1 LKSRKI
7 LFGALTIGVIATATV
22 LILNRPP
29 SGTQILEEKPGK
41 NQTIHKAKS
50 PTAKI
55 NNIKMVNEARKK
67 LEQSNRIVT
76 IHHNSQDK
84 SHYVKKEAAVKFN
97 KPLNN
102 LELKTLSKEINGEGA
117 VHHDSV
123 YIFKSKNMS
132 THDLVEF
139 FSKKKNVLFAEPHYL
154 LLPNMVPNDSFYPS
168 YQWNMP
174 IIDMEKAWDISK
186 GKDNIKVAVIDTGVE
201 LNHPEFK
208 GKLTAG
214 YNVLTGSGNAN
225 DDNGHGTHVTGVI
238 AAHINNK
245 EGIAGMTWYNPI
257 IPIKGI
263 GADGSGSSFDIAKGI
278 KWATDHG
285 AKVINLSV
293 GNYNPSQVLHDAI
306 KYAYTKDVVMI
317 AATGNDN
324 TSQPSYPASYP
335 EVIGVSAIDGNKNR
349 ATFSNYGASVDVV
362 APGVDIPS
370 TYINQEYA
378 QLSGTSMAC
387 PHVTGLATLI
397 RSVNPGLKNEQVMAI
412 IKKSAE
418 DLGAKGRD
426 DYYGYG
432 LINVSKALE
441 WAKEGNVQQTTNKTT
456 PYTPPAQQKGFFQ
469 QLRDRFFSD
478 LFK

>member
-1 LKSRKI
+1 M
-7 LFGALTIGVIATATV
+7 FGAFSIIVVATV
-22 LILNRPP
+22 FILNRQP
-29 SGTQILEEKPGK
+29 SSTQILREKTTK
-41 NQTIHKAKS
+41 NQTIH
-50 PTAKI
+50 TEETLTTKI
-55 NNIKMVNEARKK
+55 NNIQQVINTRKK
-67 LEQSNRIVT
+67 LEQSTRIVT
-76 IHHNSQDK
+76 VHHNSQDK
-84 SHYVKKEAAVKFN
+84 SHYLKNEVVVKFN
-97 KPLNN
+97 KHLRNKD
-102 LELKTLSKEINGEGA
+102 LKSLSLAIRGEGT
-117 VHHDSV
+117 VHHDNI
-123 YIFKSKNMS
+123 YIFKSKTWT
-132 THDLVEF
+132 THKLVNF
-139 FSKKKNVLFAEPHYL
+139 FKKQQNVLFAEPHYL
-154 LLPNMVPNDSFYPS
+154 LLPNMVPNDTFYPG

-174 IIDMEKAWDISK
+174 IIGMEKAWDISK
-186 GKDNIKVAVIDTGVE
+186 GKNAIKVAVIDTGVE

-208 GKLTAG
+208 RKLTTG
-214 YNVLTGSGNAN
+214 YNVLTGSNNAN

-238 AAHINNK
+238 AAHLNNSA
-245 EGIAGMTWYNPI
+245 GIAGMTWNNPI

-278 KWATDHG
+278 KWATDQG

-324 TSQPSYPASYP
+324 TSHPSYPASYP

-349 ATFSNYGASVDVV
+349 APFSNYGASVDVM

-397 RSVNPGLKNEQVMAI
+397 RSVNTRLKNDQVMNI
-412 IKKSAE
+412 IKKSSQ
-418 DLGAKGRD
+418 DLGSPGRD

-441 WAKEGNVQQTTNKTT
+441 LAETEDVQQTTRS
-456 PYTPPAQQKGFFQ
+456 TPPVSNKGFFQ
-469 QLRDRFFSD
+469 QLRERFFSS
-478 LFK
+478 LFE

>member
-1 LKSRKI
+1 MKSRRI
-7 LFGALTIGVIATATV
+7 VFGALALMVVAAV
-22 LILNRPP
+22 FMLNRTLPR
-29 SGTQILEEKPGK
+29 TQIQGGKPTK
-41 NQTIHKAKS
+41 NQSLHKVKA
-50 PTAKI
+50 PTSKI
-55 NNIKMVNEARKK
+55 NNIQQVIDARKK
-67 LEQSNRIVT
+67 LEQSTRIVT

-84 SHYVKKEAAVKFN
+84 SHYMKNEVAVKFN
-97 KPLNN
+97 QHLSSQ
-102 LELKTLSKEINGEGA
+102 ELKTLSSAINGEGA
-117 VHHDSV
+117 IHHDKI
-123 YIFKSKNMS
+123 YIFKSKNRS
-132 THDLVEF
+132 THYLVDF
-139 FSKKKNVLFAEPHYL
+139 FSKRKNVVFTEPHYL
-154 LLPNMVPNDSFYPS
+154 LLPNIVPNDTFYPS

-186 GKDNIKVAVIDTGVE
+186 GKDTVKVAVIDTGVD
-201 LNHPEFK
+201 LSHPEFK
-208 GKLTAG
+208 GKLTTG
-214 YNVLTGSGNAN
+214 YNVLTGSRNAN
-225 DDNGHGTHVTGVI
+225 DDNGHGTHVTGII

-278 KWATDHG
+278 KWATDNG

-324 TSQPSYPASYP
+324 SNQPSYPASYP

-349 ATFSNYGASVDVV
+349 ASFSNYGQSVDIV

-370 TYINQEYA
+370 TYIDHEYA

-397 RSVNPGLKNEQVMAI
+397 RSVNPSLKNDQVMSI
-412 IKKSAE
+412 IKYSSQ
-418 DLGAKGRD
+418 DLGTKGRD

-432 LINVSKALE
+432 IINVAKALE
-441 WAKEGNVQQTTNKTT
+441 LAKAGYVQQSSRHTAPVRN
-456 PYTPPAQQKGFFQ
+456 KGFFQ
-469 QLRDRFFSD
+469 QLRERFFNQ
-478 LFK
+478 LFH

>member
-1 LKSRKI
+1 MKSRKI
-7 LFGALTIGVIATATV
+7 WFGALALVVIATV
-22 LILNRPP
+22 FMLNRPP
-29 SGTQILEEKPGK
+29 SGTQIQREKTTK
-41 NQTIHKAKS
+41 KETIHKVKA
-50 PTAKI
+50 PTSKI
-55 NNIKMVNEARKK
+55 NNIQQVLDARKK
-67 LEQSNRIVT
+67 LEQSTRIVT
-76 IHHNSQDK
+76 IHHNSRDK
-84 SHYVKKEAAVKFN
+84 SHYMKNEVAVKFN
-97 KPLNN
+97 KRLSHQ
-102 LELKTLSKEINGEGA
+102 ELKALSNSVNGEGA
-117 VHHDSV
+117 IHHDHI
-123 YIFKSKNMS
+123 YIFKSKNWS
-132 THDLVEF
+132 SHKLVDF
-139 FSKKKNVLFAEPHYL
+139 FTKQKNVLFAEPHYL
-154 LLPNMVPNDSFYPS
+154 LLPNMVPNDTFYPS

-186 GKDNIKVAVIDTGVE
+186 GKETIKVAVIDTGVE

-208 GKLTAG
+208 GKLTSG
-214 YNVLTGSGNAN
+214 YNVLSGSSNAN
-225 DDNGHGTHVTGVI
+225 DDNGHGTHVTGII

-245 EGIAGMTWYNPI
+245 EGIAGMTWYNPV

-293 GNYNPSQVLHDAI
+293 GNYNPSEVLHDAI

-317 AATGNDN
+317 AATGNDD

-335 EVIGVSAIDGNKNR
+335 EVIGVSAVDGNKKR
-349 ATFSNYGASVDVV
+349 ASFSNYGSSVDVV

-370 TYINQEYA
+370 TYTNQEYA

-397 RSVNPGLKNEQVMAI
+397 RSVNPSLKNEQVMSI
-412 IKKSAE
+412 IKYSSQ
-418 DLGAKGRD
+418 DLGTAGRD

-441 WAKEGNVQQTTNKTT
+441 LAKAGYVQQSSRH
-456 PYTPPAQQKGFFQ
+456 TPPVRNKGFFQ
-469 QLRDRFFSD
+469 QLRERFFSQ
-478 LFK
+478 LFE